1 LRDQT
6 PLGFTVIGGTRRR
19 QLILGA
25 NYRFNCK
32 SEADLGGL
40 GITVSATSGSAPA
53 LIWPAAARYTVF
65 QRLNHIHRGYRGY
78 I

>member
-6 PLGFTVIGGTRRR
+6 PLGFAVIGRTRRR

-25 NYRFNCK
+25 NYMFNCK

-53 LIWPAAARYTVF
+53 LIWPTAALFTVF
-65 QRLNHIHRGYRGY
+65 
-78 I
+78 

>member
-1 LRDQT
+1 VTRRLY
-6 PLGFTVIGGTRRR
+6 FVVIGRTRRK

-53 LIWPAAARYTVF
+53 LIWPTAALFTVF
-65 QRLNHIHRGYRGY
+65 
-78 I
+78 